1 MNAIR
6 GALLYLFDVGV
17 LLKDAQQ
24 LIKLG
29 GHRIRRT
36 VVNVMALHIEVAKSC
51 GMIADRGHYSNQ

>member
-1 MNAIR
+1 M
-6 GALLYLFDVGV
+6 FDVSV
-17 LLKDAQQ
+17 IRKDAQQ

-51 GMIADRGHYSNQ
+51 GMIADLGHNSNHSM

>member
-1 MNAIR
+1 M
-6 GALLYLFDVGV
+6 FDVSV
-17 LLKDAQQ
+17 IRKDAQQ

-51 GMIADRGHYSNQ
+51 GMIADLGHNYNHSM